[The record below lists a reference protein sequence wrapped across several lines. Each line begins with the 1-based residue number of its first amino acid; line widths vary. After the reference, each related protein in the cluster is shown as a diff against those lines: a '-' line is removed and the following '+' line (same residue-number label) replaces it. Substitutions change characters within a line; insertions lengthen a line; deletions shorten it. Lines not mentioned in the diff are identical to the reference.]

1 MRYSKDIFLCFKVLL
16 QNLRVPIY
24 KSSVYKLPLYL
35 LLASHS
41 AQKNAVYRA
50 FTYVTPIY
58 ALINRVIS
66 QRNKHH
72 GIVIQLHLFKRGS
85 V

>member
-1 MRYSKDIFLCFKVLL
+1 MRYSKDIFLCFKVLV
-16 QNLRVPIY
+16 QNLRCPFTSPV
-24 KSSVYKLPLYL
+24 VYKLPLYL
-35 LLASHS
+35 FLASHS
-41 AQKNAVYRA
+41 AQKNAAYRA

-66 QRNKHH
+66 QREKHQ